1 MILEA
6 RDISFSY
13 ERKGAELFSNIK
25 FKVENNERVWV
36 PGPSGYGKTTL
47 CKILAGYLVL
57 SGADDLAASGKDCE
71 SQTENGKN
79 FV

>member
-36 PGPSGYGKTTL
+36 QVAMEKPHCVKFWRVTWNLAKDRFCWMESL
-47 CKILAGYLVL
+47 CRRKGIVR
-57 SGADDLAASGKDCE
+57 CR
-71 SQTENGKN
+71 
-79 FV
+79 

>member
-13 ERKGAELFSNIK
+13 ERKGAELFSNI
-25 FKVENNERVWV
+25 N
-36 PGPSGYGKTTL
+36 
-47 CKILAGYLVL
+47 
-57 SGADDLAASGKDCE
+57 DLAASGKGCE
-71 SQTENGKN
+71 SQTENGKY